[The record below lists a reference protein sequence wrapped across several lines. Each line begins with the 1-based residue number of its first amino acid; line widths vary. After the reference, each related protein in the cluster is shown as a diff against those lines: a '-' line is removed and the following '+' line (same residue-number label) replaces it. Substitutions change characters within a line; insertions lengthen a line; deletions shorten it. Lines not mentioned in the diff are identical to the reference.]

1 MTELDSDELVSIRAE
16 RQRKAVSDARQ
27 QGRAEGA
34 LLLAIGIVVYVIA
47 SVLWHLAV
55 TAICGG

>member
-1 MTELDSDELVSIRAE
+1 MIDETEADIRAE

-27 QGRAEGA
+27 QGRADGA
-34 LLLAIGIVVYVIA
+34 LLLAIGIVIYVLVA
-47 SVLWHLAV
+47 VLWPLAV